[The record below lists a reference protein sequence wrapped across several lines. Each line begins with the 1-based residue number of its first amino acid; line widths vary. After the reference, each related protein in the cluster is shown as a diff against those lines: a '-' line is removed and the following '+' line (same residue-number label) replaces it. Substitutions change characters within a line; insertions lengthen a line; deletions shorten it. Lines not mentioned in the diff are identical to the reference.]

1 MPSRLKCYLVIP
13 VSPGYKLHEPSSC
26 SQQLLSAAIRQAEGF
41 VRLPVLPIG
50 VTRPHGECIHLH
62 TKRDLNIGTFF
73 KRGTHL
79 FINVGLLA
87 SDTPPIEQLVQCA
100 EQGEWAWSGQA
111 ASNSI
116 HAMAFHVQGF
126 LRKTCTVPSIERLRL
141 GLLLLTAC
149 SDENHLLNKPY
160 QPNGFANRLIPPN
173 TAGIDHSPAMAN
185 IGAAKCRPTAFDP
198 RFLNTAFMEMLS
210 RPIACSVACGETDA
224 LAYALLKHR
233 DQSAVPWVFNALVN
247 EIEYRKGSTIPKA
260 FPPEIHLSTTGMCNI
275 NCRFC
280 NYEHNIARDNY
291 VQPEQIQKM
300 TYLHHAQTLRLS
312 SGLGEPSLNPH
323 LPELIRILSKDFP
336 HLQMGFFSNG
346 FALNQNGLLEAIVE
360 NVNWIHVSLNAASPE
375 SYGVQ
380 CGMNG
385 FEQISSNL
393 SRLHAA
399 KKECK
404 NLMPLTMGSMVLN
417 RKNLSD
423 LPRMP
428 ELSRQLGIDRLTIF
442 PFFALGS
449 HDLAKFGPDDTLA
462 ACMPRYERLYEKTV
476 RASEQ
481 HRVTL
486 EIPSP
491 LPHSESSFGMPQRK
505 LFDFAQTESNEW
517 PLGRFLTGLNFENPE
532 GSYCDFL
539 WRYAAIG
546 STNNTGHSPN
556 ETHFIYPCVGPLS
569 SVDLSRRTA
578 FRFQNQKGFL
588 KLWQHPVLNLLRE
601 AQHKSGVCNVCD
613 LCRNNDVRNPK
624 HFRSLE
630 EEVARFVA
638 THRKAEGNME

>member
-13 VSPGYKLHEPSSC
+13 LSPGYKLHELPSC
-26 SQQLLSAAIRQAEGF
+26 SRQLLAAAIRQAEGF
-41 VRLPVLPIG
+41 IRLPVLPIG
-50 VTRPHGECIHLH
+50 VIRPRGECIHLH
-62 TKRDLNIGTFF
+62 TKKHLNIGTFF

-87 SDTPPIEQLVQCA
+87 SDAPPIEQLVQCA
-100 EQGEWAWSGQA
+100 NQGEWAWSGQA
-111 ASNSI
+111 GSNSL
-116 HAMAFHVQGF
+116 HAMAFYVQGF
-126 LRKTCTVPSIERLRL
+126 LRKTSIVPSHDKLRWA
-141 GLLLLTAC
+141 LLQLTVC
-149 SDENHLLNKPY
+149 LNESPSLNKPG
-160 QPNGFANRLIPPN
+160 QPNSFPGKLIPPN
-173 TAGIDHSPAMAN
+173 TAGIDRSPAMES
-185 IGAAKCRPTAFDP
+185 IGEGKRRPAALDP
-198 RFLNTAFMEMLS
+198 RFLNTAFMEIVS
-210 RPIACSVACGETDA
+210 KPVTGSVACEETDA
-224 LAYALLKHR
+224 MACALLKHR
-233 DQSAVPWVFNALVN
+233 DQSAVPWIFNAWVN

-260 FPPEIHLSTTGMCNI
+260 FPPDIHLSTTGICNI

-280 NYEHNIARDNY
+280 NYEHGIARDDY
-291 VQPEQIQKM
+291 VQPEQIRKM

-323 LPELIRILSKDFP
+323 LSEIIRVVSKAFP

-375 SYGVQ
+375 SYRAQ

-385 FEQISSNL
+385 FDQISSNL

-399 KKECK
+399 KKERK

-417 RKNLSD
+417 RKNLDD

-428 ELSRQLGIDRLTIF
+428 ALCRQLGIDRLTVF

-449 HDLAKFGPDDTLA
+449 HDPAKFGPDDTLA
-462 ACMPRYERLYEKTV
+462 ACMPPYERLYEKTV
-476 RASEQ
+476 RASER

-491 LPHSESSFGMPQRK
+491 NSQSTSSFGMPQRK
-505 LFDFAQTESNEW
+505 LYDFAQIESNEW
-517 PLGRFLTGLNFENPE
+517 PLGRFLTGLKFENPE

-630 EEVARFVA
+630 EGVARFVA
-638 THRKAEGNME
+638 AHRKAEGNME